1 MNDFNSENSEI
12 LKILI
17 QIEKEAKSKAK
28 ALNSRFS
35 KAEAFENLI
44 II

>member
-1 MNDFNSENSEI
+1 MNDFNSENSE
-12 LKILI
+12 ILI